1 MVVTKNH
8 SGPRAFAMSSVVE
21 VLVPRPTVAGLA
33 GLLAVF
39 SMFGM
44 SDTPTRSPAAADT
57 TQTPEGFDLQ
67 GHRGARGLAPENT
80 IPAFRRALEIGVTT
94 LEMDVVIAG
103 DGTVVVSHEP
113 WMASEKCLTPEGSR
127 FANGKRRNIY
137 EMTYPEVAAYD
148 CGGLKLDDFPEQ
160 KPESAPKPRLRDVI
174 RTAEAYTQEHDRP
187 PVFYN
192 VEIKSR
198 PEWDG
203 TYHPEPTTFAE
214 RVLSVVTDEAV
225 APRTTIQSFDP
236 RSLEA
241 VHQKN
246 TAVRTALLVGWA
258 GDDGLAENVASLSFS
273 PDIYSPA
280 ARLVD
285 EALVAGVH
293 ERGMRIIPWTVND
306 PSTMKRLLR
315 LGVDGLITD
324 YPDRGREVLQS
335 RE

>member
-1 MVVTKNH
+1 MD
-8 SGPRAFAMSSVVE
+8 SVLE
-21 VLVPRPTVAGLA
+21 SFVLRPTAGLLA
-33 GLLAVF
+33 GLLVAFTVV
-39 SMFGM
+39 GM
-44 SDTPTRSPAAADT
+44 SNMPTRSPASADT
-57 TQTPEGFDLQ
+57 TLTPEGFDLQ

-94 LEMDVVIAG
+94 LEMDVVIAE

-113 WMASEKCLTPEGSR
+113 WMASEKCLTPDGAR

-137 EMTYPEVAAYD
+137 EMTYEEVAAYD
-148 CGGLKLDDFPEQ
+148 CGSLTLDDFPEQ
-160 KPESAPKPRLRDVI
+160 TPQSAPKPRLRDVI
-174 RTAEAYTQEHDRP
+174 QMAEAYTQRHERP

-192 VEIKSR
+192 IEIKSR

-203 TYHPEPTTFAE
+203 TYHPDPTTFAE
-214 RVLSVVTDEAV
+214 RVLTVVTDEAV

-241 VHQKN
+241 VHQRN
-246 TAVRTALLVGWA
+246 TTVRTALLVGWA
-258 GDDGLAENVASLSFS
+258 GDDGFAENVASLSFS

-285 EALVAGVH
+285 EALVSDVH
-293 ERGMRIIPWTVND
+293 ERGMLIIPWTVND

-315 LGVDGLITD
+315 VGVDGLITD